1 MMLIIL
7 VGCKTTVKTVKENAV
22 TNTQTK
28 VEKSTEQ
35 AVETKIVDKS
45 TVAEEKK
52 LKKTIEEIEKAI
64 EEFEARL
71 IIYDT
76 DKPVDEKTGKPPT
89 KSELFIT
96 NKKAFGSTANKTETG
111 SNTIVS
117 NSDVKMAQEAT
128 TKINTDNLTTIN
140 EKKKVAT
147 TDKTIANKSWILFV
161 VIGVFLISFLIFS
174 KFSFVG
180 VLLKAKKIFSA
191 FFK

>member
-1 MMLIIL
+1 MMLIFL

-35 AVETKIVDKS
+35 AVETKIIDKS
-45 TVAEEKK
+45 TVAEETKH
-52 LKKTIEEIEKAI
+52 KKTIEEIESAT

-71 IIYDT
+71 ITYDT
-76 DKPVDEKTGKPPT
+76 DKPVDERTGKPPT

-96 NKKAFGSTANKTETG
+96 NKKAFGSTAYKKETG

-117 NSDVKMAQEAT
+117 NTDVKMAQEVT
-128 TKINTDNLTTIN
+128 TKINTDSSTTIN
-140 EKKKVAT
+140 EKRKVAT

-161 VIGVFLISFLIFS
+161 VIGVTLFYLIIT

-180 VLLKAKKIFSA
+180 LLAKIKKIISA
-191 FFK
+191 FIN